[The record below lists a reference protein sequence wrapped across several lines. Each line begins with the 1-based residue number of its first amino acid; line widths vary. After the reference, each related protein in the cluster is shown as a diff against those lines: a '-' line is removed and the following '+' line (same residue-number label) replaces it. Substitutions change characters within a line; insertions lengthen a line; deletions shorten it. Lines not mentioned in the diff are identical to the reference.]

1 MAVSNK
7 ALNDALREKYLE
19 LISKTMTEVG
29 EEVLRVGSNEI
40 CFPCVDS
47 VGNDKYIILTVKVPI
62 GSRDGEAYDG
72 YSMAEDYVIKC
83 KNKAE
88 AAEKKEKEKAKKIAR
103 DEKRRAKE
111 KTKNEGEA

>member
-29 EEVLRVGSNEI
+29 EEVLRVSSNEI

-47 VGNDKYIILTVKVPI
+47 AGNDKYIILTVKVPI

-72 YSMAEDYVIKC
+72 YSMAEDYAIKC

>member
-7 ALNDALREKYLE
+7 ALNDALRETYLE
-19 LISKTMTEVG
+19 LISKTMSEAG

-47 VGNDKYIILTVKVPI
+47 AGNDKYVILTVKIPI

-72 YSMAEDYVIKC
+72 YSMAEDYQMKL
-83 KNKAE
+83 
-88 AAEKKEKEKAKKIAR
+88 AEKAEKAK
-103 DEKRRAKE
+103 AKE
-111 KTKNEGEA
+111 AESAKKKAKTEKAKAE

>member
-7 ALNDALREKYLE
+7 ALNDALRETYLE
-19 LISKTMTEVG
+19 LISKTMTEAG

-47 VGNDKYIILTVKVPI
+47 AGNDKYVILTVKIPI

-72 YSMAEDYVIKC
+72 YSMAEDYAIKC

-88 AAEKKEKEKAKKIAR
+88 TAKKKEAEKQKKIAR
-103 DEKRRAKE
+103 DKKAREQKKE
-111 KTKNEGEA
+111 KGD

>member
-29 EEVLRVGSNEI
+29 EEVLRVGSHEI

-47 VGNDKYIILTVKVPI
+47 AGNDKYIILTVKVPI

-72 YSMAEDYVIKC
+72 YSMAEDYAIKC

>member
-47 VGNDKYIILTVKVPI
+47 AGNDKYIILTVKVPI

-72 YSMAEDYVIKC
+72 YSMAEDYKMNLE
-83 KNKAE
+83 KKAAKAAEKEAE
-88 AAEKKEKEKAKKIAR
+88 AAKKNAKQEAKAKT
-103 DEKRRAKE
+103 E
-111 KTKNEGEA
+111 